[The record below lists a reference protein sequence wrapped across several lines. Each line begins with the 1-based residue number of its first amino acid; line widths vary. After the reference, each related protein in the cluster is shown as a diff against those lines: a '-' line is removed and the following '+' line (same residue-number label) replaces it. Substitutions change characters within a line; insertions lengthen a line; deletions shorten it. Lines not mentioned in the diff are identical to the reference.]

1 MLVNRMQSSMFS
13 GTSSNRCFMMTPEKV
28 TITLGNDT
36 IKTRF
41 ASGRIFIEF
50 CKRKFKNRT
59 RNEVFQHNTR

>member
-1 MLVNRMQSSMFS
+1 MLVNRMQSSMFL
-13 GTSSNRCFMMTPEKV
+13 GRISNHGFMMTPGKV
-28 TITLGNDT
+28 TITSGNDT